1 MATNKDNKDN
11 GVKET
16 RKEYIEL
23 GTRDPDV
30 IFKDKGILIFHH
42 AAPLTKNELLRI
54 LSDSYFAILWIL
66 EDSSWAMSES
76 RLSEGFYF
84 AFFFI
89 ISSCYR
95 PVGVLRGA

>member
-1 MATNKDNKDN
+1 MMTALITGLKLRCNRSPPAMATNKDNKDN

-66 EDSSWAMSES
+66 EDSS
-76 RLSEGFYF
+76 
-84 AFFFI
+84 
-89 ISSCYR
+89 
-95 PVGVLRGA
+95 